1 MPSRRPAAP
10 RTRRPASRPGTRT
23 AARPAASTARSRATG
38 ASKAAPSKSKS
49 ARRPAGP
56 ARDDRR
62 RSRLGLVL
70 PEVLTVRLLVLSV
83 VVLLAF
89 VLLLPTVR
97 GAVQQR
103 AEIDRLQ
110 AELSAHESER
120 ARLENELG
128 RWDDRSYVVEQ
139 ARTRLNYVMPGDT
152 VWRVVDADEVADGGT
167 PAGDEAPT
175 EPARPAGPTGA
186 PWYQAMWESVQ
197 VTDARATTVGRD
209 EGDGVDVEP
218 GGTDGGE

>member
-1 MPSRRPAAP
+1 M
-10 RTRRPASRPGTRT
+10 
-23 AARPAASTARSRATG
+23 
-38 ASKAAPSKSKS
+38 
-49 ARRPAGP
+49 
-56 ARDDRR
+56 
-62 RSRLGLVL
+62 L

-110 AELSAHESER
+110 AELAAHES
-120 ARLENELG
+120 ARTELENELG

-152 VWRVVDADEVADGGT
+152 VWRVIDAHEVVDDDA
-167 PAGDEAPT
+167 PAESDAPT
-175 EPARPAGPTGA
+175 EPVRPGGPAGA
-186 PWYQAMWESVQ
+186 PWYQGMWESMQ
-197 VTDARATTVGRD
+197 VTDAHATMVGGD
-209 EGDGVDVEP
+209 EVDGADVEP
-218 GGTDGGE
+218 DGGDGGE

>member
-1 MPSRRPAAP
+1 
-10 RTRRPASRPGTRT
+10 
-23 AARPAASTARSRATG
+23 
-38 ASKAAPSKSKS
+38 
-49 ARRPAGP
+49 
-56 ARDDRR
+56 
-62 RSRLGLVL
+62 VL

-110 AELSAHESER
+110 AELSASETER
-120 ARLENELG
+120 ADLQNELG

-152 VWRVVDADEVADGGT
+152 VWRVIDGDEVPDGES
-167 PAGDEAPT
+167 PAGDETPA
-175 EPARPAGPTGA
+175 EPVSPAGPTGA

-197 VTDARATTVGRD
+197 VTDAAGT
-209 EGDGVDVEP
+209 DVEP
-218 GGTDGGE
+218 GGADGGE